1 MKHDDDQIPDS
12 IRRAAADYNAPPE
25 LSRSA
30 LDDMWSGIE
39 AQAFGASAFEARQP
53 VSGFRRFLSASNV
66 LPLAA
71 VLMLG
76 VAIGRFAL
84 PRDAAVGTP
93 SMANIDSTSGSSIE
107 GPYQFTAS
115 RYLGQATALLAAL
128 PTEVSGDSAG
138 EPYKGRAH
146 DLLLTTRLLLDSPAA
161 ADPRFRTL
169 LEDLEL
175 VLAQV
180 VRLQNDRG
188 RAALDLINEA
198 LEQRHFGRVQPHLV
212 GLEPHVLRL
221 EAPLIHQ
228 GGAHQIEVVPQL
240 HPGGCGRRGWAG
252 GLGRSRRARGRVGFR
267 GNLGSRQHRQGRTQ
281 GKYLHERE

>member
-12 IRRAAADYNAPPE
+12 IRTAAKGYNAPPE

-39 AQAFGASAFEARQP
+39 AQAFGASALEAP
-53 VSGFRRFLSASNV
+53 SPASGVRRFLSASNL

-71 VLMLG
+71 VLVLG

-84 PRDAAVGTP
+84 PRDAAVAGAP
-93 SMANIDSTSGSSIE
+93 VAKRDSTTASSIE

-128 PTEVSGDSAG
+128 PTEVAGDSAG

-180 VRLQNDRG
+180 VRLQS
-188 RAALDLINEA
+188 AESSAELELIRQA
-198 LEQRHFGRVQPHLV
+198 LEQRD
-212 GLEPHVLRL
+212 VLPRL
-221 EAPLIHQ
+221 
-228 GGAHQIEVVPQL
+228 
-240 HPGGCGRRGWAG
+240 
-252 GLGRSRRARGRVGFR
+252 
-267 GNLGSRQHRQGRTQ
+267 RTAAADISADD
-281 GKYLHERE
+281 